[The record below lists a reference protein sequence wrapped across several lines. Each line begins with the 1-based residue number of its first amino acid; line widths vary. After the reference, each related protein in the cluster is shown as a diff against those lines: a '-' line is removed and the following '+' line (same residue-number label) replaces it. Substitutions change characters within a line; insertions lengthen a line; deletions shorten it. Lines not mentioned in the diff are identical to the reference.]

1 MRADAPGAI
10 AGGQDDGLE
19 QAERRTGILGA
30 WRYLRAAEPDGS
42 PALLWPVALA
52 GALAI
57 FVAADL
63 VADIADG
70 VPTIHLVIESLAL
83 LLCLAGVWGTGRQL
97 HRALC
102 RARDLHDTVER
113 SRADLHRLGA
123 EVEAMASG
131 VRTMVDLHF
140 TRWKLTTAE
149 REVAVHVL
157 RGLSYK
163 EVAEARDTSEHTVR
177 NQAYAI
183 YRKAGLGSRTD
194 MAAFFLEQLLAP
206 RQPLLHAVA
215 DEAGAV
221 SERAAAAH

>member
-1 MRADAPGAI
+1 MRADTLEAI
-10 AGGQDDGLE
+10 AGGRDEQQGQPEGRAGL
-19 QAERRTGILGA
+19 LGA
-30 WRYLRAAEPDGS
+30 WRHLRAAGLDGS
-42 PALLWPVALA
+42 PALLWPVTLA
-52 GALAI
+52 GALTV

-63 VADIADG
+63 VADIVDR
-70 VPTIHLVIESLAL
+70 VPVVHLVIESLAL
-83 LLCLAGVWGTGRQL
+83 LLCLACVWGTGRQL
-97 HRALC
+97 HRALS

-140 TRWKLTTAE
+140 ARWKLTTAE
-149 REVAVHVL
+149 REVAVQVL

-215 DEAGAV
+215 DD
-221 SERAAAAH
+221 ERSAAAH